1 MDIKIDTFRLLIV
14 IILGISTL
22 LIILYKS
29 IFIIPIMISILL
41 FIQYHD
47 KLTTILKGKG
57 QNSSYVIEN
66 GVFYNKY
73 IANSVLIVDDIQL
86 NYRDYDDAYLRSQI
100 LSFHKILDIA
110 KNVNVI
116 MKREHIDKNN
126 YIESLLQ
133 RIQSLRVIVESDP
146 SNEKAKRKLQLMQN
160 IVSKIESGETP
171 FKYEMYII
179 IPSKDKENALATA
192 NTIKQGLESLG
203 IKSRLASSNEIR
215 KLIYSFFEVEINS
228 NKIIFPTQI
237 PYLTPISIEKKPKYD
252 LIENGILLGKELDTN
267 NLIFWNINKSINNH
281 VLVIGPTGS
290 GKTEFLIWLSV
301 LLNLFYNST
310 IILFDVKGDIK
321 SRFSKYRI
329 PFNLINPLLCK
340 LGLLEETEMPKT
352 IRLLQIERI
361 IFNSFRLNKLQSSI
375 FYIYLNRLL
384 DNTIFKNAVK
394 WKELEKYINEIND
407 IQLRYYLNKLV
418 NILSSL
424 DDIELPVI
432 SSKIDENEINI
443 IDLTIIKNEEIK
455 RLIIYSILYEIYDK
469 LSLDKIYDKTKLFIV
484 LDEAWT
490 ILKSE
495 SEDYPIVADL
505 IKRGRGHGISIIMAT
520 QNLEDLGELA
530 NVYLEN
536 IGLTVFM
543 NNGDKKFWQE
553 IRRFVTIDESLISG
567 NLMFLNKGEAL
578 VRFLGD
584 PRPLLIRLI
593 NLSGN
598 PF

>member
-110 KNVNVI
+110 KNVNII

-203 IKSRLASSNEIR
+203 IKSRLASSYEIR
-215 KLIYSFFEVEINS
+215 KLIDSFFEVGINS

-290 GKTEFLIWLSV
+290 GKTEFLIWLSI

-321 SRFSKYRI
+321 SRFLKYRI

-340 LGLLEETEMPKT
+340 LGLLEETEIPKT

-361 IFNSFRLNKLQSSI
+361 IFNSFRLNKLQSSV
-375 FYIYLNRLL
+375 FYTYLNRLL
-384 DNTIFKNAVK
+384 DNTIFKNTVK

-443 IDLTIIKNEEIK
+443 VDLTIIKDEEIK
-455 RLIIYSILYEIYDK
+455 RLIIYSILYEIYNK
-469 LSLDKIYDKTKLFIV
+469 LSLDRIYDKTKLFIV

-520 QNLEDLGELA
+520 QNLEDLGGLA

-536 IGLTVFM
+536 IGLAVFM

-567 NLMFLNKGEAL
+567 NLIFLNKGEAL

-584 PRPLLIRLI
+584 PRPLLVRLI

-598 PF
+598 SF